1 MGSEDKFNKITT
13 WKPGME
19 WAVAIEELRQ
29 RKEAVKQMG
38 GTERIDRQHKEGKL
52 TIRERIE
59 ALVDRDTFFEVG
71 TTMGRSTYDENGDI
85 VDFTPAAFVEGL
97 AEIDGRLVA
106 VGGEDFTI
114 SGGSPVGIHK
124 DEVFFMHPMVLQYG
138 IPLVQLKDGAGA
150 NAASSEGTGH
160 TPLPNGMF
168 WGTDVKVLHEVP
180 VVCAIVGPTA
190 GHVAGR
196 SVFSHFSIMVQKTG
210 QIFPSGPPVVARA
223 LNEDIHKNDL
233 GGSKIHTRE
242 SGVIDNEAEDEEDC
256 FDQIRRF
263 LSYMPNNVHEIPPHK
278 DMGDDPNRREEELLE
293 IVPINRKKPYD
304 MYRVIRLLVD
314 KGEFFEMRKYFG
326 RSTITAF
333 ARMDGYVVGIIASN
347 PKFLAG
353 AVDAK
358 AAQKIARFVDL
369 CNFFSIPALLLE
381 DTPGLMIGPEAE
393 RQGTMRFGVNALMAV
408 QEATVPKVH
417 LAMRKAYGVGNDVFS
432 GVGGPNALNLRFGWP
447 SGEWGAIPI
456 EGGVA
461 AAYKRVIQS
470 APDPEAKR
478 KELED
483 RLIAMRSPFRAG
495 EAGDVIDMID
505 PRDSRPIICRF
516 IKAAQPYLKRNAGPK
531 RSVRPI

>member
-1 MGSEDKFNKITT
+1 MSSNDDFKKITT
-13 WKPGME
+13 WKPGMD
-19 WAVAIEELRQ
+19 WAVAIEELHQRQ
-29 RKEAVKQMG
+29 EAVKQMG
-38 GTERIDRQHKEGKL
+38 GKERIDRQHREGKL

-59 ALVDRDTFFEVG
+59 TLVDKGTFFEVG

-85 VDFTPAAFVEGL
+85 IDFTPAAFVEGL

-114 SGGSPVGIHK
+114 SGGSPAGIHK
-124 DEVFFMHPMVLQYG
+124 DEVFFMHPMARSYG

-150 NAASSEGTGH
+150 NAAASEGSGH
-160 TPLPNGMF
+160 TPIPDGMF
-168 WGTDVKVLHEVP
+168 WATDVPVLHEVP
-180 VVCAIVGPTA
+180 VVCAVVGPTA
-190 GHVAGR
+190 GHVAAR
-196 SVFSHFSIMVQKTG
+196 AVFSHFSIMVKNSG

-223 LNEDIHKNDL
+223 LSKDIHKNDL

-242 SGVIDNEAEDEEDC
+242 SGVIDNEAVDEEDC
-256 FDQIRRF
+256 FDQIRKF
-263 LSYMPNNVHEIPPHK
+263 LSYMPNNVHEVPARK
-278 DMGDDPNRREEELLE
+278 DLGDDPNRREEELLN
-293 IVPINRKKPYD
+293 IVPINRMKPYD
-304 MYRVIRLLVD
+304 MYQVIRLLVD
-314 KGEFFEMRKYFG
+314 QGEFFEMRKYFG
-326 RSTITAF
+326 RSIITAF

-353 AVDAK
+353 AVDGK
-358 AAQKIARFVDL
+358 AAQKISRFVDL
-369 CNFFSIPALLLE
+369 CNYFSIPAVLLE
-381 DTPGLMIGPEAE
+381 DVPGLMIGLEAE

-408 QEATVPKVH
+408 QEATVPKVQI
-417 LAMRKAYGVGNDVFS
+417 AMRKAYGVGNDVFS

-470 APDPEAKR
+470 AADPDAKR

-483 RLIAMRSPFRAG
+483 KLIMMRSPFRAG
-495 EAGDVIDMID
+495 EAGDVTDMIN
-505 PRDSRPIICRF
+505 PRDTRSVICRF
-516 IKAAQPYLKRNAGPK
+516 IKAAQPYLKRNTGPK